1 MSQLKEY
8 ISNPSHI
15 IRLDIV
21 KLKDNLT
28 FNAMLVQIMDMKVKK
43 IERQT
48 NSTRKSHLERSY

>member
-1 MSQLKEY
+1 MSQLKKY

-48 NSTRKSHLERSY
+48 NSTRKSHLE